1 MDPKGVTGE
10 QPSPGVCYRFGG
22 IVVDTAA
29 HTLLRDGQ
37 PQPIEPKAFAVLL
50 VLLQHADELVGRDQL
65 LDTVWGHRH
74 VTPGVL
80 TRAIAQLRA
89 ALDDHPHEP
98 RFIQTQH
105 ALGYRFIGRLE
116 GLPAGPEPDAVMAG
130 VVPEPPVV
138 VPAALPSVA
147 APIATLPADNDDG
160 RPAVRSRSRSRW
172 RLGSPRAWLVAT
184 VVLAVGLLGLAWF
197 DQPAA
202 PPGPGE
208 ASIAVL
214 PFTSL
219 SDNADDRYFAEGLAV
234 EMHDALAGVPGL
246 KVASAGSRPSQGQT
260 GSPDLKALGRQLG
273 VATVLDASVRREGS
287 RLRVNARLSDTAT
300 GFTLWS
306 ESYDREANDVF
317 AVQREIASE
326 VVQALPGVLPPPPRV
341 LARLAPTRDLGAY
354 EAYLKGQRQLRSV
367 GEEDYLD
374 KAIGFF
380 GQALAVDAGFARAQA
395 GICRAEIIRFEAARD
410 APAFERAQQACE
422 QAAGMD
428 PHLREVSLALG
439 EMHRVRGEYAQAN
452 EQYTLALDDLG
463 LRPSA
468 YVGLARV
475 QSEQGNNEL
484 ALEYFDLARQLRP
497 GDALIYRELGYH
509 QYLNGSPADAIE
521 SFRTATSL
529 QPDDPSLWSSLGGL
543 YLVEGDNV
551 RAADAFQRSL
561 AIKPSYGALSNL
573 GTLRYAQGAYADAAG
588 LYRRAAELDPTDF
601 RIWGNI
607 GDALAA
613 DPGTTARAREPYA
626 RAARMAR
633 DYLAVKSEDAQ
644 AQALLGFY
652 LAILGDAAGAREHI
666 ARAEALAT
674 ERGEVAFV
682 AAQALAL
689 LGDTAGARQR
699 LATARDEKVAVD
711 RIQAAPALRPLLD
724 SPAVTQ
730 ARDDPR

>member
-10 QPSPGVCYRFGG
+10 PPSPGVCYRFGG

-37 PQPIEPKAFAVLL
+37 PQAIEPKAFAVLL

-98 RFIQTQH
+98 RFIQTRH
-105 ALGYRFIGRLE
+105 ALGYRFIGELE
-116 GLPAGPEPDAVMAG
+116 GPAAETGPGDGLAP

-138 VPAALPSVA
+138 VPAALPPVA
-147 APIATLPADNDDG
+147 QPIATRPAENDDR
-160 RPAVRSRSRSRW
+160 RPAGRVRSRW
-172 RLGSPRAWLVAT
+172 RLGSPRTWFIAT
-184 VVLAVGLLGLAWF
+184 LALAVALLALAWV
-197 DQPAA
+197 DRRAA
-202 PPGPGE
+202 PAGPAE

-219 SDNADDRYFAEGLAV
+219 SDNTDDRHFAEGLAV
-234 EMHDALAGVPGL
+234 EMHDALAGIPGL
-246 KVASAGSRPSQGQT
+246 QVASAGSRPTDGPP
-260 GSPDLKALGRQLG
+260 GSPDLKALGRKLG

-326 VVQALPGVLPPPPRV
+326 VVHALPGVLPPTPGV

-354 EAYLKGQRQLRSV
+354 EAYLKGQRQLRSP
-367 GEEDYLD
+367 GEDGYLD

-380 GQALAVDAGFARAQA
+380 GQALAADAGFARAQA
-395 GICRAEIIRFEAARD
+395 GICRAEIIRFEGARD
-410 APAFERAQQACE
+410 APAFERAQDACR

-439 EMHRVRGEYAQAN
+439 EMHRARGEYAQAN

-497 GDALIYRELGYH
+497 GDALVYRELGYH

-529 QPDDPSLWSSLGGL
+529 QPDDPTLWSSLGGL

-561 AIKPSYGALSNL
+561 AIKPSYEALSNL

-588 LYRRAAELDPTDF
+588 LYRRAAALDPTDY

-613 DPGTTARAREPYA
+613 DPATTVQAREPYA
-626 RAARMAR
+626 RAAQMVR

-652 LAILGDAAGAREHI
+652 LANLGDAGGARERI

-674 ERGEVAFV
+674 ERGEVAFL

-689 LGDTAGARQR
+689 LGDKAGARQR
-699 LATARDEKVAVD
+699 LATARDEKVAAE
-711 RIQAAPALRPLLD
+711 RIQTAPALRSLLD
-724 SPAVTQ
+724 SPVGTQ
-730 ARDDPR
+730 ALGEAP